1 LKQCLAMT
9 TGSYLI
15 HMHADLTVTDFQHE
29 SGGPHPECEGVV
41 HKLFFI
47 VPAPR
52 FQDFFATVGFI
63 QKISAIIAI
72 IVYLCYAEGTI
83 TVPYTKGPC

>member
-1 LKQCLAMT
+1 MT
-9 TGSYLI
+9 TGPYLI
-15 HMHADLTVTDFQHE
+15 DMHADLTVSDFQHE
-29 SGGPHPECEGVV
+29 SGGPHPECEGVAG
-41 HKLFFI
+41 KPFFI
-47 VPAPR
+47 VPAPH

-63 QKISAIIAI
+63 QKISTIIAI